1 MGVKSDGETNC
12 IEWDFKL
19 LKRIAEAAGK
29 SPNAL
34 RYTIVKLAKDLGIK
48 LPRSHIKSRAKNLY
62 RTELNRNE

>member
-1 MGVKSDGETNC
+1 VDGEKNS
-12 IEWDFKL
+12 IDWDFKL

-34 RYTIVKLAKDLGIK
+34 RYTVVKLAKDLGIK

-62 RTELNRNE
+62 RTGVNRDE